1 MLPIIAPYNWEEWP
15 KNFCSVENPYSG
27 RLFLLGGG
35 RYNPDTETLWQA
47 WEIDLDDD
55 QRFI

>member
-1 MLPIIAPYNWEEWP
+1 
-15 KNFCSVENPYSG
+15 VENPYSG

-47 WEIDLDDD
+47 WEVDLDDD
-55 QRFI
+55 QRLI